1 MKNVKIAVL
10 RKQLYEDIA
19 EEYLTDGKDIECDYY
34 EEGDIFLYTG
44 GAEMPT
50 GFCPWAWISVYPKA
64 AALAAGATYTPWQKR
79 DGVTFACCPDGV
91 GPDTFF
97 ALGADVAKKR

>member
-34 EEGDIFLYTG
+34 EEGDIFSLYRRHQN
-44 GAEMPT
+44 ADR
-50 GFCPWAWISVYPKA
+50 FLSVG
-64 AALAAGATYTPWQKR
+64 LDQ
-79 DGVTFACCPDGV
+79 C
-91 GPDTFF
+91 
-97 ALGADVAKKR
+97 LS